1 MLWDPSIMHYLDD
14 YWGCKREANEVN
26 DQLNMIICICQ
37 IIGMLISP
45 KKMVWATTQIC
56 LLGMDI
62 DSVEQQIL
70 IPEQKRTVILNKI
83 NFVLQ
88 SKTIKNK
95 TLHSLAGSLNFYRK
109 AKPGSRAFIRQI
121 YDAQSITLLLFYH
134 VNVTGELKRNLHMW
148 KSLLDKCMMGAPFL
162 HLLPVTDFQCEFYT
176 DASRAEKLG
185 WGTVFRKEWMY
196 SPWLEK
202 FIETEMPSI
211 AWLEHYALTVA
222 LVKWQ
227 SAFQ

>member
-121 YDAQSITLLLFYH
+121 YDAQSATLPLFYY
-134 VNVTGELKRNLHMW
+134 VNVTGELKRDLCMW